1 MAKPIALA
9 AAGGGVASA
18 GGTRPTLEHA
28 ALELYDAKPAPGGSG
43 TGGQIGRIEFQ
54 FNPKELTI
62 QKAAKWERKPSRGAK
77 SAGPPEFKGADP
89 CKMNLEIF
97 FDATDKLDSSV
108 VTRVEQL
115 FSCCVP
121 TEASLGKK
129 KEIPPLVVLHWGK
142 VSSFTAYVTSVQ
154 AKYTLFTPDGTPIRA
169 VCTVALEEM
178 PGQPP
183 RQNPTSGSPFAR
195 ASHMIVA
202 GDTLASI
209 AYAEYGDPR
218 LWRALAAF
226 NGIDDPIRV
235 AVGSTVLVPAADE
248 LVLGV

>member
-9 AAGGGVASA
+9 AAGGGGATA

-43 TGGQIGRIEFQ
+43 TGSQIGRIQFQ

-89 CKMNLEIF
+89 CKMTLEIF

-121 TEASLGKK
+121 TEASLGQK

-195 ASHMIVA
+195 ASHMVVS

-226 NGIDDPIRV
+226 NGIDDPMRV

>member
-1 MAKPIALA
+1 MAQPIALA
-9 AAGGGVASA
+9 AAGGGVAA
-18 GGTRPTLEHA
+18 GGGARPTLEHA

-43 TGGQIGRIEFQ
+43 TGSQIGRIQFQ

-62 QKAAKWERKPSRGAK
+62 QKAAKWERKPARGAK

-89 CKMNLEIF
+89 CKMTLEIF
-97 FDATDKLDSSV
+97 FDATDKLDASV

-121 TEASLGKK
+121 TDASLGKK

-142 VSSFTAYVTSVQ
+142 VSSFTAFVTSVQ

-195 ASHMIVA
+195 ASHMVVA

-209 AYAEYGDPR
+209 AYSEYGDPR
-218 LWRALAAF
+218 LWRSLAAF
-226 NGIDDPIRV
+226 NGIDDPMRV
-235 AVGSTVLVPAADE
+235 AVGTTVLVPAADE